1 MSFVSACGLKEV
13 KSSATSESLQED
25 SFCRLMCLQL
35 RLLLRFSLADAVYNV
50 SYFGLYVSEMGYLLS
65 FVFINA
71 WIS

>member
-1 MSFVSACGLKEV
+1 
-13 KSSATSESLQED
+13 
-25 SFCRLMCLQL
+25 MCLQL